1 MNGSVELGVV
11 FETSGVSV
19 ALPFVSDSVTW
30 LINECNVCL
39 LMVMDG
45 AAFVGTDEVRVD
57 NCGVGAGAGKE
68 KSNGMIKLTSAT
80 QYTWPQCFKVLMHRN
95 YPLKKSLFP
104 KQLVEASI
112 YPLDTDHPTLY
123 NT

>member
-19 ALPFVSDSVTW
+19 ALPFVSNSVTW

-57 NCGVGAGAGKE
+57 NWGVGAGARKE
-68 KSNGMIKLTSAT
+68 KRNGMIKLTSAT
-80 QYTWPQCFKVLMHRN
+80 QYT
-95 YPLKKSLFP
+95 
-104 KQLVEASI
+104 
-112 YPLDTDHPTLY
+112 
-123 NT
+123 